1 MLRMRSLLLAGA
13 CLFAASLTQAAD
25 DPATPKPALD
35 NKVIRVGTAADY
47 PPLTMQSEGQVR
59 GIEADLAAELGKR
72 TGHQYQ
78 FKIIPWSGLF
88 NAVERG
94 EVDMLM
100 SGISITA
107 ERQARVDFTQPYF
120 KMGQMAIIRS
130 ADAARFGSPLQILQP
145 EVRLAYVAD
154 STGAAFA
161 KKFAGMTTLK
171 AFSSVEPA
179 LQALM
184 KGEVDCVV
192 HDAVT
197 SWNVDKDRQYASLL
211 SLHRPLTDESL
222 AWAVSKQ
229 QPALRQRLD
238 QELAAM
244 QADGTL
250 QRIINRWLPVRT
262 TRQ

>member
-1 MLRMRSLLLAGA
+1 
-13 CLFAASLTQAAD
+13 
-25 DPATPKPALD
+25 
-35 NKVIRVGTAADY
+35 
-47 PPLTMQSEGQVR
+47 
-59 GIEADLAAELGKR
+59 
-72 TGHQYQ
+72 
-78 FKIIPWSGLF
+78 
-88 NAVERG
+88 
-94 EVDMLM
+94 
-100 SGISITA
+100 
-107 ERQARVDFTQPYF
+107 
-120 KMGQMAIIRS
+120 
-130 ADAARFGSPLQILQP
+130 
-145 EVRLAYVAD
+145 
-154 STGAAFA
+154 
-161 KKFAGMTTLK
+161 MTTLK
-171 AFSSVEPA
+171 AFNSVEPA